1 MRITGRQLR
10 QIIKEEVSRA
20 MLREVDEIAVTD
32 MTKLVDAVTQLEASV
47 ADHIGKPLG
56 GAVSAFVA
64 CAKGQKNV
72 VYTKLMYNAGQLA
85 QMGSNVGMVARGGE
99 DLRNQLAIGVTEG
112 ILAANNVTG
121 HDVNTYGY
129 PANITIDG
137 DSLTGPGVMGI
148 AVSNDEMQLAVN
160 IGNFLVDRIFQR

>member
-1 MRITGRQLR
+1 
-10 QIIKEEVSRA
+10 
-20 MLREVDEIAVTD
+20 
-32 MTKLVDAVTQLEASV
+32 
-47 ADHIGKPLG
+47 
-56 GAVSAFVA
+56 
-64 CAKGQKNV
+64 
-72 VYTKLMYNAGQLA
+72 
-85 QMGSNVGMVARGGE
+85 MGSNVGMVARGGE

-129 PANITIDG
+129 PAYITIDG

-148 AVSNDEMQLAVN
+148 AASNDEMQLAVN